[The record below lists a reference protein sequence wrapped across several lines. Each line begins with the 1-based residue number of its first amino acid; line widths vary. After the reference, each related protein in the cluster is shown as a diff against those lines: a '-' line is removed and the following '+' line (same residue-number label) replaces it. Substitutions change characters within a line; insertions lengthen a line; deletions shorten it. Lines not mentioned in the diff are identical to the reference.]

1 MNSSG
6 EFLNGSR
13 AAAVVGL
20 LPLGKGGQA
29 SGQCRQRAVGSFGAS
44 EAEIHSWE
52 KQASGASTAQEG
64 GNNQAR
70 FFQHTASPSLPT
82 RLTSRSL
89 ETQMSQK
96 DIRPS
101 MMRCK
106 TIDAVKR
113 ADLATGPL
121 LGWMET
127 GRQLNRPLDAAV
139 CVNLSQIQSQSVQS

>member
-52 KQASGASTAQEG
+52 KQASGASTAQG
-64 GNNQAR
+64 GNNQAG
-70 FFQHTASPSLPT
+70 FFSALFPPQPAHSSHIQESRNPKEPKRYSAIYDELRNYRCSE
-82 RLTSRSL
+82 TSR
-89 ETQMSQK
+89 
-96 DIRPS
+96 PS
-101 MMRCK
+101 NRAIVRVDGNRQ
-106 TIDAVKR
+106 TIE
-113 ADLATGPL
+113 PS
-121 LGWMET
+121 
-127 GRQLNRPLDAAV
+127 P
-139 CVNLSQIQSQSVQS
+139 